1 MPMSHIDS
9 NSSTLSEAARFGIDY
24 ARQQLAGKSILVL
37 TGAGVSTESGIP
49 DYRGEGKTERHPM
62 TFDVFMGTEQARA
75 RYWARSYVG
84 WSVIANAKPNGSH
97 FALAQAESLGRISH
111 IITQNVDSLHQQAG
125 SKKVTELHGR
135 LDKVICMSCR
145 QLLDRSKMD
154 LLIEKLNPEIQ
165 KDLSV
170 EFTPDG
176 DAEVEAT
183 ANFKIP
189 NCPECFGILK
199 PDVVFFGESVPAE
212 RVASTMEQLER
223 SDVLLVAGSSLTVNS
238 GMRFARAASKAGK
251 PIVIVNVGPTKAD
264 ELALAK
270 IEAPT
275 SIALEELLID

>member
-1 MPMSHIDS
+1 MLNIDP
-9 NSSTLSEAARFGIDY
+9 NPTTLSEAARFGLDY
-24 ARQQLAGKSILVL
+24 AREQLAGKSIVVL

-62 TFDVFMGTEQARA
+62 TFDVFMGTESARA

-145 QLLDRSKMD
+145 NLIDRMRMD
-154 LLIEKLNPEIQ
+154 QLIEDLNQFIQ

-176 DAEVEAT
+176 DAEIEAT
-183 ANFKIP
+183 ADFRIP
-189 NCPECFGILK
+189 PCPACGGILK
-199 PDVVFFGESVPAE
+199 PDVVFFGESVPSD
-212 RVASTMEQLER
+212 RVAFTMEQLER
-223 SDVLLVAGSSLTVNS
+223 ADALLVAGSSLTVNS
-238 GMRFARAASKAGK
+238 GMRFARAANKAGK

-264 ELALAK
+264 EIALAK

-275 SIALEELLID
+275 SVALEELLID

>member
-1 MPMSHIDS
+1 MPNIDP
-9 NSSTLSEAARFGIDY
+9 NPLTLSEAARFGLDY
-24 ARQQLAGKSILVL
+24 AREQLAGKSILVL

-62 TFDVFMGTEQARA
+62 TFDVFMGTEAARA

-84 WSVIANAKPNGSH
+84 WSVIANAKPNASH

-135 LDKVICMSCR
+135 LDKVICMTCR
-145 QLLDRSKMD
+145 ALIDRLRMD
-154 LLIEKLNPEIQ
+154 NLIEDLNPTIR

-176 DAEVEAT
+176 DAEVDA
-183 ANFKIP
+183 ASDFRIP
-189 NCPECFGILK
+189 PCPGCGGILK
-199 PDVVFFGESVPAE
+199 PDVVFFGESVPTE

-223 SDVLLVAGSSLTVNS
+223 AEALLIAGSSLTVNS
-238 GMRFARAASKAGK
+238 GMRFARAANKAGK

-264 ELALAK
+264 EIALAK

-275 SIALEELLID
+275 SVALEELLID

>member
-1 MPMSHIDS
+1 MPNIDP
-9 NSSTLSEAARFGIDY
+9 NPLTLSEAARFGLDY
-24 ARQQLAGKSILVL
+24 AREQLAGKSILVL

-62 TFDVFMGTEQARA
+62 TFDVFMGTEAARA

-84 WSVIANAKPNGSH
+84 WSVIANAKPNASH

-111 IITQNVDSLHQQAG
+111 IITQNVDSLHQKAG

-135 LDKVICMSCR
+135 LDKVICMTCR
-145 QLLDRSKMD
+145 ALIDRLRMD
-154 LLIEKLNPEIQ
+154 NLIEDLNPAIR

-176 DAEVEAT
+176 DAEVDA
-183 ANFKIP
+183 ASDFRIP
-189 NCPECFGILK
+189 PCPSCGGILK
-199 PDVVFFGESVPAE
+199 PDVVFFGESVPTE

-223 SDVLLVAGSSLTVNS
+223 AEALLIAGSSLTVNS
-238 GMRFARAASKAGK
+238 GMRFARAANKAGK

-264 ELALAK
+264 EIALAK

-275 SIALEELLID
+275 SVALEELLID

>member
-1 MPMSHIDS
+1 MPNIDS
-9 NSSTLSEAARFGIDY
+9 NPLTLSEAARFAIDY
-24 ARQQLAGKSILVL
+24 AREQLAGKSILVL

-62 TFDVFMGTEQARA
+62 TFDVFMGSEQARA

-84 WSVIANAKPNGSH
+84 WSVIAKAKPNGSH

-145 QLLDRSKMD
+145 GLLDRSKMD
-154 LLIEKLNPEIQ
+154 LLIEQLNPGIQ
-165 KDLSV
+165 KDVSV

-176 DAEVEAT
+176 DAEVEAS
-183 ANFKIP
+183 ANFTTP
-189 NCPECFGILK
+189 TCPSCTGILK
-199 PDVVFFGESVPAE
+199 PDVVFFGESVPTE
-212 RVASTMEQLER
+212 RVDSTMEELAR
-223 SDVLLVAGSSLTVNS
+223 VDALLVAGSSLTVNS

-264 ELALAK
+264 DIAVAK

>member
-1 MPMSHIDS
+1 MPNIDS
-9 NSSTLSEAARFGIDY
+9 NPSTLSEAARFGLDY
-24 ARQQLAGKSILVL
+24 AREQLAGKSILVL

-62 TFDVFMGTEQARA
+62 TFDAFMGSEQARA

-125 SKKVTELHGR
+125 SKKITELHGR
-135 LDKVICMSCR
+135 LDKVVCMSCR
-145 QLLDRSKMD
+145 GLLDRSKMD
-154 LLIEKLNPEIQ
+154 VLIEQLNPGIQ
-165 KDLSV
+165 KDVSV

-176 DAEVEAT
+176 DAEVEAP
-183 ANFKIP
+183 ANFQIP
-189 NCPECFGILK
+189 QCPSCFGILK
-199 PDVVFFGESVPAE
+199 PDVVFFGESVPTE
-212 RVASTMEQLER
+212 RVVSTMEQLER
-223 SDVLLVAGSSLTVNS
+223 SDALLVAGSSLTVNS

-251 PIVIVNVGPTKAD
+251 PIVIVNVGPTRAD
-264 ELALAK
+264 DIAIAK

-275 SIALEELLID
+275 SVALEELLID

>member
-1 MPMSHIDS
+1 MPNIES
-9 NSSTLSEAARFGIDY
+9 NPLTLSEAARFGLEY
-24 ARQQLAGKSILVL
+24 AREQLAGKSIVVL

-49 DYRGEGKTERHPM
+49 DYRGEGKKERHPM
-62 TFDVFMGTEQARA
+62 TFDVFMGTEAARA

-111 IITQNVDSLHQQAG
+111 IVTQNVDSLHQQAG

-135 LDKVICMSCR
+135 LDQVVCMSCR
-145 QLLDRSKMD
+145 VSIDRLKMD
-154 LLIEKLNPEIQ
+154 DLIERLNPQIR

-176 DAEVEAT
+176 DAEIEAT
-183 ANFKIP
+183 ADFRIP
-189 NCPECFGILK
+189 PCASCGGVLK

-212 RVASTMEQLER
+212 RVAFTMEQLER
-223 SDVLLVAGSSLTVNS
+223 SDALLVAGSSLTVNS
-238 GMRFARAASKAGK
+238 GMRFARAANKAGK

-264 ELALAK
+264 DIAVAK

-275 SIALEELLID
+275 SMALEELLID

>member
-1 MPMSHIDS
+1 MPNIDS
-9 NSSTLSEAARFGIDY
+9 NPMTLSEAARFGLNY
-24 ARQQLAGKSILVL
+24 AREQLAGKTILVL

-62 TFDVFMGTEQARA
+62 TFDVFMGTQQARA

-84 WSVIANAKPNGSH
+84 WSVIANAKPNASH
-97 FALAQAESLGRISH
+97 FALAQAESLGRLSH

-135 LDKVICMSCR
+135 LDRVICMSCR
-145 QLLDRSKMD
+145 CLIERSKMD
-154 LLIEKLNPEIQ
+154 SLIEKLNPGIQ
-165 KDLSV
+165 KDVAV

-183 ANFKIP
+183 ASFRV
-189 NCPECFGILK
+189 PECPACAGILK
-199 PDVVFFGESVPAE
+199 PDVVFFGESVPAD
-212 RVASTMEQLER
+212 RVATTMEQLER
-223 SDVLLVAGSSLTVNS
+223 SDALLVAGSSLTVNS

-264 ELALAK
+264 AIALAK

>member
-1 MPMSHIDS
+1 MSTIDS
-9 NSSTLSEAARFGIDY
+9 NPLTLSEAARFGIDY
-24 ARQQLAGKSILVL
+24 AREQLAGKSILVL

-62 TFDVFMGTEQARA
+62 TFDVFMGSQDARA

-125 SKKVTELHGR
+125 SRKVTELHGR

-145 QLLDRSKMD
+145 VSIERSVMD
-154 LLIEKLNPEIQ
+154 SMIEKLNPGIQ

-183 ANFKIP
+183 ANFQVPK
-189 NCPECFGILK
+189 CPDCSGILK
-199 PDVVFFGESVPAE
+199 PDVVFFGESVPTE
-212 RVASTMEQLER
+212 RVTSTMEQLER
-223 SDVLLVAGSSLTVNS
+223 TDALLVAGSSLTVNLS
-238 GMRFARAASKAGK
+238 
-251 PIVIVNVGPTKAD
+251 
-264 ELALAK
+264 
-270 IEAPT
+270 
-275 SIALEELLID
+275 LIHI

>member
-1 MPMSHIDS
+1 MPNIDP
-9 NSSTLSEAARFGIDY
+9 NPLTLSEAARFGLDY
-24 ARQQLAGKSILVL
+24 AREQLAGKSILVL

-62 TFDVFMGTEQARA
+62 TFDVFMGTEAARA

-84 WSVIANAKPNGSH
+84 WSVIANAKPNASH

-135 LDKVICMSCR
+135 LDKVVCMTCR
-145 QLLDRSKMD
+145 ALIDRLRMD
-154 LLIEKLNPEIQ
+154 DLIENLNPTIR

-176 DAEVEAT
+176 DAEVEA
-183 ANFKIP
+183 ASNFRIP
-189 NCPECFGILK
+189 PCPGCGGILK
-199 PDVVFFGESVPAE
+199 PDVVFFGESVPTE

-223 SDVLLVAGSSLTVNS
+223 AEALLVAGSSLTVNS
-238 GMRFARAASKAGK
+238 GMRFARAANKSGK
-251 PIVIVNVGPTKAD
+251 PIVIVNVGPTRAD
-264 ELALAK
+264 EIALAK

-275 SIALEELLID
+275 SVALEELLID

>member
-1 MPMSHIDS
+1 MLNINPNPM
-9 NSSTLSEAARFGIDY
+9 TLSEAARFGLDY
-24 ARQQLAGKSILVL
+24 AREQLAGKSILVL

-62 TFDVFMGTEQARA
+62 TFDVFMGTEAARA

-97 FALAQAESLGRISH
+97 FALARAESLGRISH
-111 IITQNVDSLHQQAG
+111 IITQNVDSLHRQAG

-145 QLLDRSKMD
+145 ALIDRLYMD
-154 LLIEKLNPEIQ
+154 SLIENLNPSIS
-165 KDLSV
+165 KDMSV

-176 DAEVEAT
+176 DAEIEAT
-183 ANFKIP
+183 ADFAIP
-189 NCPECFGILK
+189 ACPSCGGILK
-199 PDVVFFGESVPAE
+199 PDVVFFGESVPSE
-212 RVASTMEQLER
+212 RVVSTMEQLER
-223 SDVLLVAGSSLTVNS
+223 SDALLVAGSSLTVNS

>member
-1 MPMSHIDS
+1 MSHIDS

-199 PDVVFFGESVPAE
+199 PDVVFFGENVPAE

>member
-1 MPMSHIDS
+1 MPDIDS
-9 NSSTLSEAARFGIDY
+9 NPSTLSEAARFGLEY
-24 ARQQLAGKSILVL
+24 AREQLAGKSILVL

-62 TFDVFMGTEQARA
+62 TFDVFMGSEQARA

-145 QLLDRSKMD
+145 VLVDRSKMD
-154 LLIEKLNPEIQ
+154 LLVEQLNPGIQ
-165 KDLSV
+165 KDVPV

-176 DAEVEAT
+176 DAEVEAS
-183 ANFKIP
+183 ASFKIP
-189 NCPECFGILK
+189 KCPSCEGILK
-199 PDVVFFGESVPAE
+199 PDVVFFGESVPTE
-212 RVASTMEQLER
+212 RVVSTMEQLER
-223 SDVLLVAGSSLTVNS
+223 SEALLVAGSSLTVNS

-251 PIVIVNVGPTKAD
+251 PIVIVNVGPTRAD
-264 ELALAK
+264 DIAVAK

-275 SIALEELLID
+275 SIALVELLID

>member
-1 MPMSHIDS
+1 MLNINP
-9 NSSTLSEAARFGIDY
+9 NPLTLSEAARFGLDY
-24 ARQQLAGKSILVL
+24 AREQLAGKSILVL

-62 TFDVFMGTEQARA
+62 TFDVFMGTETARA

-145 QLLDRSKMD
+145 S
-154 LLIEKLNPEIQ
+154 LIERLRMDSLIEIANPSIK

-176 DAEVEAT
+176 DAEIEAT
-183 ANFKIP
+183 ADFRIP
-189 NCPECFGILK
+189 PCPSCGGILK
-199 PDVVFFGESVPAE
+199 PDVVFFGESVPTE
-212 RVASTMEQLER
+212 RVAATMDQLER
-223 SDVLLVAGSSLTVNS
+223 CDALLVAGSSLTVNS
-238 GMRFARAASKAGK
+238 GMRFARAANKAGK

-264 ELALAK
+264 EFALAK

>member
-1 MPMSHIDS
+1 MLNINP
-9 NSSTLSEAARFGIDY
+9 NPLTLSEAARFGLDY
-24 ARQQLAGKSILVL
+24 AREQLAGKSILVL

-62 TFDVFMGTEQARA
+62 TFDVFMGTETARA

-145 QLLDRSKMD
+145 T
-154 LLIEKLNPEIQ
+154 LIERLMMDSLIEEVNPSIK
-165 KDLSV
+165 KDMSV

-176 DAEVEAT
+176 DAEIEAT
-183 ANFKIP
+183 ADFRIP
-189 NCPECFGILK
+189 PCPSCGGILK
-199 PDVVFFGESVPAE
+199 PDVVFFGESVPTE
-212 RVASTMEQLER
+212 RVAVTMNQLES
-223 SDVLLVAGSSLTVNS
+223 SDALLVAGSSLTVNS
-238 GMRFARAASKAGK
+238 GMRFARAANKAGK

-264 ELALAK
+264 EIALAK

>member
-1 MPMSHIDS
+1 MPNIDP
-9 NSSTLSEAARFGIDY
+9 NPLTLSEAARFGLDY
-24 ARQQLAGKSILVL
+24 AREQLAGKSILVL

-62 TFDVFMGTEQARA
+62 TFDVFMGTEAARA

-84 WSVIANAKPNGSH
+84 WSVIANAKPNASH

-111 IITQNVDSLHQQAG
+111 IITQNVDSLHQKAG
-125 SKKVTELHGR
+125 SKKFTELHGR
-135 LDKVICMSCR
+135 LDKVVCMSCR
-145 QLLDRSKMD
+145 ALIDRLAMD
-154 LLIEKLNPEIQ
+154 DLIENLNPNIR

-176 DAEVEAT
+176 DAEIEAT
-183 ANFKIP
+183 ADFRIP
-189 NCPECFGILK
+189 PCPSCGGILK
-199 PDVVFFGESVPAE
+199 PDVVFFGESVPTD

-223 SDVLLVAGSSLTVNS
+223 AEALLVAGSSLAVNS
-238 GMRFARAASKAGK
+238 GMRFARAANKAGK

-264 ELALAK
+264 EIAVAK

-275 SIALEELLID
+275 SVALEELLID

>member
-1 MPMSHIDS
+1 MPNIDS
-9 NSSTLSEAARFGIDY
+9 NPLTLSEAARFGLDY
-24 ARQQLAGKSILVL
+24 AREQLAGKSILVL

-62 TFDVFMGTEQARA
+62 TFDVFMGTEAARA

-84 WSVIANAKPNGSH
+84 WSVIANAKPNASH

-111 IITQNVDSLHQQAG
+111 IITQNVDSLHQKAG

-145 QLLDRSKMD
+145 ALIDRLRMD
-154 LLIEKLNPEIQ
+154 DLIENLNPNIR

-176 DAEVEAT
+176 DAEVDA
-183 ANFKIP
+183 ASDFRIP
-189 NCPECFGILK
+189 PCPDCGGILK
-199 PDVVFFGESVPAE
+199 PDVVFFGESVPVE

-223 SDVLLVAGSSLTVNS
+223 AEALLIAGSSLTVNS
-238 GMRFARAASKAGK
+238 GMRFARAANKAGK

-264 ELALAK
+264 EIALAK

-275 SIALEELLID
+275 SVALEELLID

>member
-1 MPMSHIDS
+1 MPFIDP
-9 NSSTLSEAARFGIDY
+9 NPPTLSEAARFGLDY
-24 ARQQLAGKSILVL
+24 AREKLAGKSILCL

-49 DYRGEGKTERHPM
+49 DYRGEGKKERHPM
-62 TFDVFMGTEQARA
+62 TFDVFMGSEMARQ

-111 IITQNVDSLHQQAG
+111 IITQNVDALHQQAG
-125 SKKVTELHGR
+125 SKSVTDLHGR
-135 LDKVICMSCR
+135 LDQVICMACR
-145 QLLDRSKMD
+145 SQISRTEMD
-154 LLIEKLNPEIQ
+154 LLIEELNPGIN

-183 ANFKIP
+183 ADFRIP
-189 NCPECFGILK
+189 PCPSCSGVLK
-199 PDVVFFGESVPAE
+199 PDVVFFGETVPLD
-212 RVASTMEQLER
+212 RVSKTMALL
-223 SDVLLVAGSSLTVNS
+223 DKLDALLVAGSSLTVNS

-251 PIVIVNVGPTKAD
+251 PIVIVNIGPTRAD
-264 ELALAK
+264 DIAVAK

-275 SIALEELLID
+275 SMALEELLID

>member
-1 MPMSHIDS
+1 MPNIDP
-9 NSSTLSEAARFGIDY
+9 NPLTLSEAARFGLDY
-24 ARQQLAGKSILVL
+24 AREQLAGKSILVL

-62 TFDVFMGTEQARA
+62 TFDVFMGTEAARA

-84 WSVIANAKPNGSH
+84 WSVIANAKPNASH

-135 LDKVICMSCR
+135 LDKVICMTCR
-145 QLLDRSKMD
+145 ALIDRLRMD
-154 LLIEKLNPEIQ
+154 DLIEDLNPAIR

-176 DAEVEAT
+176 DAEVEA
-183 ANFKIP
+183 ASDFRIP
-189 NCPECFGILK
+189 PCPGCGGILK
-199 PDVVFFGESVPAE
+199 PDVVFFGESVPTE

-223 SDVLLVAGSSLTVNS
+223 AEALLVAGSSLTVNS
-238 GMRFARAASKAGK
+238 GMRFARAANKSGK
-251 PIVIVNVGPTKAD
+251 PIVIVNVGPTRAD
-264 ELALAK
+264 EIALAK

-275 SIALEELLID
+275 SVALEELLID

>member
-1 MPMSHIDS
+1 MSNIDPNPM
-9 NSSTLSEAARFGIDY
+9 TLSEAARFGLEY
-24 ARQQLAGKSILVL
+24 AREQLAGKSILVL

-62 TFDVFMGTEQARA
+62 TFDVFMGTQQARA

-84 WSVIANAKPNGSH
+84 WSVIANAKPNASH
-97 FALAQAESLGRISH
+97 FALAQAESLGKISH

-125 SKKVTELHGR
+125 SRKVTELHGR
-135 LDKVICMSCR
+135 LDKVVCMSCR
-145 QLLDRSKMD
+145 GLIERSSMD
-154 LLIEKLNPEIQ
+154 LLIEQLNPGIQ
-165 KDLSV
+165 KDVSV

-183 ANFKIP
+183 ANFRIP
-189 NCPECFGILK
+189 NCPACNGILK
-199 PDVVFFGESVPAE
+199 PDVVFFGESVPAD
-212 RVASTMEQLER
+212 RVAITMEQLER
-223 SDVLLVAGSSLTVNS
+223 ADALLVAGSSLTVNS

-251 PIVIVNVGPTKAD
+251 PIVIVNVGPTRAD
-264 ELALAK
+264 EIALAK

>member
-1 MPMSHIDS
+1 MPNIDP
-9 NSSTLSEAARFGIDY
+9 NPLTLSEAARFGLDY
-24 ARQQLAGKSILVL
+24 AREQLAGKSILVL

-62 TFDVFMGTEQARA
+62 TFDVFMGTEAARA

-84 WSVIANAKPNGSH
+84 WSVIANAKPNASH

-135 LDKVICMSCR
+135 LDKVICMTCR
-145 QLLDRSKMD
+145 ALIDRLRMD
-154 LLIEKLNPEIQ
+154 DLIENLNPAIR

-176 DAEVEAT
+176 DAEVEA
-183 ANFKIP
+183 ASDFRIP
-189 NCPECFGILK
+189 PCPGCGGILK
-199 PDVVFFGESVPAE
+199 PDVVFFGESVPTE

-223 SDVLLVAGSSLTVNS
+223 AEALLVAGSSLTVNS
-238 GMRFARAASKAGK
+238 GMRFARAANKSGK
-251 PIVIVNVGPTKAD
+251 PIVIVNVGPTRAD
-264 ELALAK
+264 EIALAK

-275 SIALEELLID
+275 SVALEELLID